1 MTIFQHS
8 ARSIR
13 RLNSR
18 QRKKQRV
25 GEFQEFVFAIRVSF
39 KEALVDSALDRFV
52 DEFISL
58 LASRGLMVAGL
69 GGKLPLAATEG
80 IISLAERGSPTA
92 EDRQAVLDWLS
103 QRADVARAEAGDM
116 VDAWYGW

>member
-25 GEFQEFVFAIRVSF
+25 GEFQEFVFAIRLSF

-69 GGKLPLAATEG
+69 GGKLPLAETEG